1 MKDAVVKT
9 YGHKGE
15 SIVNMNCE
23 AIDAGL
29 NALRKIEIPEE
40 WKTAKDKKAKVQ
52 IDTDRPD
59 LAAFVEKVMI
69 PANAMRGDEIPVS
82 VMKEVCPGGTLPQGT
97 SQFERRGIAVDVP
110 HLGAPSLHP
119 VQPLRDGVPAWC
131 APFLCRQC

>member
-1 MKDAVVKT
+1 
-9 YGHKGE
+9 
-15 SIVNMNCE
+15 MNCE

-97 SQFERRGIAVDVP
+97 SQLSAVV
-110 HLGAPSLHP
+110 
-119 VQPLRDGVPAWC
+119 LR
-131 APFLCRQC
+131 